1 MKLSILAL
9 VSTVSCIAAASAAC
23 GSSSGNG
30 FPSGGD
36 SGTSSGGGDG
46 ASPDDGGTGSETAA
60 SLPYEGEL
68 TASKDGNVFT
78 LSGAFFATPASTP
91 ATPMCP
97 STGTP
102 SGSCCYL
109 PPVAT
114 DGGTAADGGTT
125 AMAVSAGT
133 ITIKDAA
140 ANVAALNPLM
150 NGGGYF
156 ITSGTMNPSVRWN
169 PGDMLS
175 ISASGATV
183 QAFTGSLTSVD
194 DLAGVMPALST
205 TAHPVPLG
213 SDLAISWTVG
223 NGTNVTTLLAVKSG
237 TITCQVSDSAGTVSV
252 PSALLGKL
260 TTGQEGVLTLS
271 RSTSTKVTGP
281 NATVTLIGTT
291 SSGGLIK
298 TM

>member
-1 MKLSILAL
+1 MKPSILVL
-9 VSTVSCIAAASAAC
+9 VSTVSCIAIAATAC
-23 GSSSGNG
+23 SSSSNTG
-30 FPSGGD
+30 FPAGD

-46 ASPDDGGTGSETAA
+46 GSTGDGGTGSETGG
-60 SLPYEGEL
+60 SLPYTGEL
-68 TASKDGNVFT
+68 TATKDGNVFT
-78 LSGAFFATPASTP
+78 LSGAFFATPATTP

-97 STGTP
+97 STGTA

-175 ISASGATV
+175 ISAAGATV
-183 QAFTGSLTSVD
+183 QAFTGSLTTVD
-194 DLAGVMPALST
+194 DFAGVMPALST
-205 TAHPVPLG
+205 TATNVPL
-213 SDLAISWTVG
+213 SANLAISWTAG

-237 TITCQVSDSAGTVSV
+237 TITCQVSDSAGAVSV

-271 RSTSTKVTGP
+271 RSTSSTVTGP